1 MTEIVKK
8 IKLNLLQNYYK
19 ELSQVIFNLSNHID
33 FLYEYFLMDYS
44 VKQTIL
50 NKLNELNRN
59 INTNYNSFIVEDLEL
74 NTKLDK
80 WINEFKNVLNLTD
93 ENQITEMMYFSKFIE
108 LESLPLSKV
117 RIDLTNIVSACGYK
131 NLEGLLSFFVGKN
144 YKSLLDKNII
154 KYISELNNIFIPT
167 SFDIFNVERDEL
179 YYWRY
184 PTNFEE
190 NDPIQQVRELWIKYY
205 NKYIKINPYLNNDT

>member
-19 ELSQVIFNLSNHID
+19 ELSQVIFNMSNHID

-93 ENQITEMMYFSKFIE
+93 ENQITDMMHFSKFIE

-117 RIDLTNIVSACGYK
+117 RIDLTNIVSACGYI

-154 KYISELNNIFIPT
+154 KYI
-167 SFDIFNVERDEL
+167 
-179 YYWRY
+179 
-184 PTNFEE
+184 
-190 NDPIQQVRELWIKYY
+190 
-205 NKYIKINPYLNNDT
+205 